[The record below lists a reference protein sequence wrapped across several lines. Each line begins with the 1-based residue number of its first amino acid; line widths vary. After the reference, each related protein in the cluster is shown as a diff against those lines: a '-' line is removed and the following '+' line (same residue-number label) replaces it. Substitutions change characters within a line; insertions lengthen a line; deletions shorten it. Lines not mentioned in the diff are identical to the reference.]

1 MLERCNCL
9 PCPFGVTVIE
19 GQGKAS
25 GLGRVPRFS
34 RKLFLC
40 LVAHADMV
48 HVSVVDVSR
57 GLGERPL
64 EPLYLVE
71 KIYPPVIKVVAG
83 AYDLQP
89 PGALTLGQKLR
100 EA

>member
-1 MLERCNCL
+1 L
-9 PCPFGVTVIE
+9 CP
-19 GQGKAS
+19 
-25 GLGRVPRFS
+25 
-34 RKLFLC
+34 
-40 LVAHADMV
+40 VAHADMV

-57 GLGERPL
+57 GLGESPL
-64 EPLYLVE
+64 EPLCLVE

-89 PGALTLGQKLR
+89 TGALTLGQKLR